1 MGVSERYESYA
12 AAGPARFGTTYHEP
26 DYYEPEP
33 FYPGERIDTAGGV
46 ARRRWRLPWLGI
58 VATVSVCSG
67 VLLLEEGITSPRQM
81 LGVGASVLSSLTEM
95 ISQSFGRAPTF
106 AASRPTALPERPG
119 KVAELPPIE
128 ERPVT
133 QIAVVS
139 PTIVNPPQP
148 EQQAEPGPT
157 ADAPAS
163 DSTTPASPASS
174 EPLPRPVAVAPY
186 QKRAE
191 AVGLH
196 PGLSRALLSRLTKTD
211 YRNARFAIK
220 TALAKTSDRDVF
232 VWPRKTQPELAMFQV
247 RFVPGA
253 PSNCRRYIVE
263 IAKDGWLTTARP
275 MEKCGIKVSSLA
287 RRN

>member
-1 MGVSERYESYA
+1 MGVSERYASYA
-12 AAGPARFGTTYHEP
+12 TAGPDRFGATNHEP

-33 FYPGERIDTAGGV
+33 FYPGERIGTSSGV

-58 VATVSVCSG
+58 VATTLVCSG
-67 VLLLEEGITSPRQM
+67 AVLLEEGITSPRQI
-81 LGVGASVLSSLTEM
+81 LGAGASVLSSLSELV
-95 ISQSFGRAPTF
+95 SQSFDRAPTF
-106 AASRPTALPERPG
+106 ASSRPTALPDQPER
-119 KVAELPPIE
+119 VADLPPIE
-128 ERPVT
+128 EKPVT
-133 QIAVVS
+133 QIAVVA

-148 EQQAEPGPT
+148 EQPAEPGPT
-157 ADAPAS
+157 ADTPTQATSA
-163 DSTTPASPASS
+163 PASPAST
-174 EPLPRPVAVAPY
+174 EPLPRPVAIAPY

-196 PGLSRALLSRLTKTD
+196 PGLSRSLLTRLTKTD

-232 VWPRKTQPELAMFQV
+232 VWPRQKRAKLAMFQV

-253 PSNCRRYIVE
+253 PNNCRRYIVE

-275 MEKCGIKVSSLA
+275 MEKCGIKVSSFA
-287 RRN
+287 RKN